1 MKTYDVKSIGTPLSI
16 VNAAFV
22 GIGVTPIKHF
32 RDGSRKAELAYGL
45 YHPIRRELLCKEL
58 PEFAVKIKEEER
70 PTDMIR
76 DLGDGRYVV
85 DDELVWEW
93 DNDFKYKLI
102 VALMNKFSIFLRL
115 FKENY

>member
-1 MKTYDVKSIGTPLSI
+1 MKVKPIGTPLSI

-58 PEFAVKIKEEER
+58 PEFAIKFKEEEH
-70 PTDMIR
+70 PADMIR

-85 DDELVWEW
+85 DDEMVWGW
-93 DNDFKYKLI
+93 DEDFKHKLI
-102 VALMNKFSIFLRL
+102 GVLMNKFSF
-115 FKENY
+115 FKRCF